1 MYQSILSYKNARW
14 LWVALGLAALS
25 LIAYLIESYDH
36 SEPPNGG
43 TWIGYGLGTVGAGLI
58 FWLLYFGRRK
68 RDYASN
74 TGTVQG
80 WLSAHVYLGTALL
93 VIATAHTGL
102 QFGWNVHTLFYVLM
116 CLVIFSGFFGVW
128 AYLHYPGILSVSAD
142 GKTIDELCRDLA
154 DVDKQARR
162 TAERIDPQLRLA
174 VGSAIDRTAFGGTAW
189 KQLMRR
195 DSSEIVLDGVTREP
209 NIRQARIV
217 QLLAQ
222 RLSNASRNDEVAA
235 ISQIMDLVGSR
246 NQILRRIRRTIQI
259 QAILRVWLY
268 VHVPLSFATV
278 AALIVHV
285 ISVFIYW

>member
-1 MYQSILSYKNARW
+1 MYQSILSYKRARW
-14 LWVALGLAALS
+14 LWVALALAVLS
-25 LIAYLIESYDH
+25 VGAYVVEAYDRA
-36 SEPPNGG
+36 EPPNGG
-43 TWIGYGLGTVGAGLI
+43 TWIGYGLGTIGAGLI

-74 TGTVQG
+74 NSTVQG

-93 VIATAHTGL
+93 VVATAHTGL

-116 CLVIFSGFFGVW
+116 CFVIFSGFFGVW
-128 AYLHYPGILSVSAD
+128 AYLHYPGILSDNAE
-142 GKTIDELCRDLA
+142 GKTIDALCRDLA

-162 TAERIDPQLRLA
+162 IAERIDPQLRQA

-189 KQLMRR
+189 SQLTAG
-195 DSSEIVLDGVTREP
+195 DSSEIVLEGRRES
-209 NIRQARIV
+209 NARQMKIV
-217 QLLAQ
+217 ELLAI
-222 RLSNASRNDEVAA
+222 RLSNASRHEEVTAV
-235 ISQIMDLVGSR
+235 SQIMDMVGSR

-259 QAILRVWLY
+259 QAVLRIWLY
-268 VHVPLSFATV
+268 VHVPLSFATI